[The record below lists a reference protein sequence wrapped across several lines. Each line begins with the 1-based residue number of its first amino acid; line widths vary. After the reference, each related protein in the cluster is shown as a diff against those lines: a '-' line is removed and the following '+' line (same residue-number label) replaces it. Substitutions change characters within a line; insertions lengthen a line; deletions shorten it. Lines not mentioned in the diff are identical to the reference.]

1 MDMKLQKLIFFYLFA
16 SLAFDLTILLNINF
30 FLLRSIIVLI
40 FLLFIPGSIIILL
53 LKIEFDSLIEYL
65 FLSIGLSISF
75 IMFSGLF
82 LNWILPIFGIKDP
95 LNTTPLLTY
104 FNLILLFLLF
114 LLLITKRKS
123 IINLPQIKLSKF
135 NVFFSISQLLIISMS
150 IMGAIS
156 LNNGGTNVITFAL
169 IIFIIA
175 DVIFIYFFKKEVN
188 SEIFSWILFIMSI
201 SLLLMYSL
209 RSWHIT
215 GWDFHIEFASFQL
228 TKLNHFW
235 STTNLPHIYNNCLST
250 NILPTIISVFSKIN
264 DEYVFKV
271 IYPLIFSFM
280 SVVLFFIYK
289 KFFPNYIAFI
299 VTFFYISQSWYG
311 NKFSTLAR
319 QQIAFL
325 FFALMIY
332 IFLNEKL
339 KQSIREILLLIFGFS
354 MIVSHYTTTFIA
366 IAVFLVWDSL
376 IFLIEKI
383 RFKSRYKHSTIFKI
397 EKSRSYYNLK
407 LNIRI
412 ISILIIF
419 TIFWNGQVTNTFSYL
434 KSSIYS
440 GYENIKTVFQNG
452 YWGDLPVFSSI
463 INRNKNY
470 LDIVNK
476 YIKSTD
482 YQYHTMDKVIVFY
495 SPAQYKNYPVIPV
508 KEEILPFK
516 NLEFSVLINWIGLIL
531 KVAII
536 FFLLIGIVFIFK
548 RKNNIIENK
557 QINIQPLIFASF
569 LVFTL
574 FFVLS
579 FLSAL
584 YNLERLFLQLLI
596 LLSIAIWSGG
606 QVLLRKLNKN
616 MKAFI
621 LTIIVLLYFAIP
633 HGFIPQI
640 VGGVA
645 PAMEFY
651 NKGLVYDGFYTH
663 QSEVSSTKWMA
674 QNISKKYFV
683 YADTLNSLKLYSF
696 SYTITSKNDILPSVI
711 DKYSYV
717 YSGYTN
723 TLKNKTFKNYK
734 LGLIMYTFPADFL
747 YNNKNTIYNNGECKI
762 YK

>member
-1 MDMKLQKLIFFYLFA
+1 MKLQKLIFFYLF
-16 SLAFDLTILLNINF
+16 SLLAFDLTIQLNINF

-82 LNWILPIFGIKDP
+82 LNWILPIFRIKDP
-95 LNTTPLLTY
+95 LNITPLLTY

-135 NVFFSISQLLIISMS
+135 NFFFSISQLLIISMS
-150 IMGAIS
+150 IMEAIS

-169 IIFIIA
+169 MIFIIT

-201 SLLLMYSL
+201 SLLLMFSL

-215 GWDFHIEFASFQL
+215 GWDFHTEFVSFQL
-228 TKLNHFW
+228 TKLSHFW
-235 STTNLPHIYNNCLST
+235 STTNLSHIYNNCLST

-264 DEYVFKV
+264 DEYIFKV

-280 SVVLFFIYK
+280 PLVLFFIYK
-289 KFFPNYIAFI
+289 KIFPNYIAFI
-299 VTFFYISQSWYG
+299 VTFFYISQPWYG
-311 NKFSTLAR
+311 NQLSTLAR
-319 QQIAFL
+319 QEIAFL

-339 KQSIREILLLIFGFS
+339 KQSTREILLLIFGFS

-366 IAVFLVWDSL
+366 IALFLVWYSL
-376 IFLIEKI
+376 MFLIEKI

-397 EKSRSYYNLK
+397 EKLRSYYNLK
-407 LNIRI
+407 FNIRI

-434 KSSIYS
+434 KSPIYR
-440 GYENIKTVFQNG
+440 GYENIMTVFQNG
-452 YWGDLPVFSSI
+452 YRGDLPVFSGI
-463 INRNKNY
+463 INRNENYY

-482 YQYHTMDKVIVFY
+482 YQYHSMDKDIVFY

-516 NLEFSVLINWIGLIL
+516 NLEFSVLIKWIGLIL
-531 KVAII
+531 KVVII
-536 FFLLIGIVFIFK
+536 FFLLIDIVFIFK
-548 RKNNIIENK
+548 RENNIIENK

-569 LVFTL
+569 LTFTL

-579 FLSAL
+579 LFSDL

-633 HGFIPQI
+633 YGFIPQI

-651 NKGLVYDGFYTH
+651 NKGVVYDGFYTH
-663 QSEVSSTKWMA
+663 QSEVSSAKWMA
-674 QNISKKYFV
+674 QNISKKYLV

-696 SYTITSKNDILPSVI
+696 SYTITSRNDILPSVI

-723 TLKNKTFKNYK
+723 TLKNKAFKNYK
-734 LGLIMYTFPADFL
+734 VGVIIYTYPSDFL
-747 YNNKNTIYNNGECKI
+747 YNNKNIIYNNGECKI